1 MFELT
6 FNDLLERLK
15 REDEVTILEILDLSS
30 EALVDALEGI
40 IEDKQSRV
48 RDYYDE
54 DTQELDREE
63 ATH

>member
-1 MFELT
+1 MIELT

>member
-1 MFELT
+1 MIELT

-54 DTQELDREE
+54 DTKELDREE